1 MFARPQVGTVSFLF
15 GLVGGTGCSIIMKVH
30 QGGSSTLT
38 YFCFVLSLALLSSSA
53 LQVLFNV
60 LGNVYLLGH
69 VDSLSLLRSW
79 AIVSCVCLCS
89 TRFLFVLC
97 WGARG
102 GW

>member
-38 YFCFVLSLALLSSSA
+38 CFCFVLSLALLSSSA
-53 LQVLFNV
+53 LQVLFHV